1 MSSTLEQLTAQALT
15 LPPEQRAALAET
27 LLESIDPAPP
37 LSPEWEAEIAR
48 RVADTDAGRTRFTPA
63 DEAMA
68 ELAAY
73 IHSRQSHRSA
83 A

>member
-1 MSSTLEQLTAQALT
+1 MSSTLEQLTTQALT

-48 RVADTDAGRTRFTPA
+48 RIAEVDSGQVELIPA
-63 DEAMA
+63 DEVFARMDALIASHAARHA
-68 ELAAY
+68 EA
-73 IHSRQSHRSA
+73 
-83 A
+83 

>member
-48 RVADTDAGRTRFTPA
+48 RAADMDAGRTRFTPA

-73 IHSRQSHRSA
+73 IQSRQSHRSVA
-83 A
+83 